1 MSGNLKTAIIHGVEP
16 SSTGTVNYTVAGF
29 GTPVAALMIGSFCSS
44 LDSLNRHSVLS
55 YGFTDGLLSRCS
67 YFTARDGDANTHSR
81 GGSQDTLFC
90 RVSSYGVDPQA
101 VANFNSWITD
111 GIQLNWST
119 VPSDTKMQFV
129 IILIGGTGVAAKVG
143 DFTPSSSVDGTV
155 DVTDLGI
162 DPEILFF
169 TGSRNNFSPTF
180 QGTEHASISLGL
192 ATSSAGLVKNAC
204 VYCSEAHYTSPS
216 DTQNGFFNNR
226 CHRLYNDATNVIDFS
241 LELTSVGTGQFT
253 VTTRDYNTNIYEVAY
268 LALNLN
274 GDAFDIQFQS
284 LPDSIGNQDWP
295 SGGGLSFSPENLFAI
310 ASWNTTANAD
320 EDIDYNVMFGAANST
335 NDTAIVI
342 TGRDGQSG
350 GNEAGWVSDDYCF
363 VITSADGSIYKRGSV
378 GSWGADR
385 VTINFISVSGSRLTQ
400 AAILLIGAGALTIL
414 PNGIASAE
422 AFGSLTIEPGNVN
435 VAPNGIASAE
445 AFGIPSV
452 ILNQFVTP
460 DSILSGEAF
469 GTPAIL
475 NDQEVSPIGIPSSE
489 LFGLIQIDLQI
500 KYAGAIASQESW
512 GLPWIYRGSVNIQ
525 VNSIE
530 SAEAV
535 GSPTVAPGSVSI
547 ALSSIPSGE
556 AFGLL
561 SIGLEVLPSS
571 IGSDE
576 SFGFPMVVAGG
587 VLVSPDSITTE
598 EAFGT
603 PSLLVGNVNISPSGI
618 VSEESFGFIT
628 VIRGS
633 TEILADSI
641 ISAES
646 WGLPTIVPETAFV
659 NPNGII
665 SGEDFGSPSLS
676 VGYVDIS
683 PNGITSAEGFGSPY
697 VTVSGVQ
704 VSPYSISSSEALGS
718 PTILPGGVVITLQ
731 GIESGA
737 SFGIP
742 TILPGTVF
750 IAPDGIVSAET
761 FGSVNIGLSI
771 QVDTIVSDESFG
783 SPSISVGNVNVVPN
797 GIVSEEAFGNP
808 IVRHVLIIV
817 MDGAGIA
824 SSEGFGS
831 PTISLILRNAFQTLM
846 ESDLENGFFNLNEFA
861 EMVVY
866 IHKDGTTIQL
876 PVIFDHEMQL
886 IDADAGAEV
895 LSRHPIMQAQTSAFS
910 ILPDKGDK
918 VVIRGVRYQ
927 VISYEPDGTGVA
939 SFRLHHERTV

>member
-16 SSTGTVNYTVAGF
+16 SSTGTVNYTVSGF

-44 LDSLNRHSVLS
+44 LDSLDRHSVLS

-67 YFTARDGDANTHSR
+67 YFAARDGDANTHSR
-81 GGSQDTLFC
+81 GGSRDTLFC

-101 VANFNSWITD
+101 VADFNSWITD
-111 GIQLNWST
+111 GIQLNWSV
-119 VPSDTKMQFV
+119 VPSDTKRQFV
-129 IILIGGTGVAAKVG
+129 IILIGGTGVSAKVG

-169 TGSRNNFSPTF
+169 TGSRNNFAPTF
-180 QGTEHASISLGL
+180 QGTPDASISLGVV
-192 ATSSAGLVKNAC
+192 TSSVGLVKNAC
-204 VYCSEAHYTSPS
+204 VYCSESHFTSPS

-226 CHRLYNDATNVIDFS
+226 CHRLYNDATNLVDFS

-253 VTTRDYNTNIYEVAY
+253 VTTRDYNTNVYEVAY

-295 SGGGLSFSPENLFAI
+295 LGGGLSFSPENLFAI
-310 ASWNTTANAD
+310 ASWNTTTNAD
-320 EDIDYNVMFGAANST
+320 EDLDYNVMFGVANNT
-335 NDTAIVI
+335 DDAAIVI
-342 TGRDGQSG
+342 TGRDSQSG
-350 GNEAGWVSDDYCF
+350 GNEAGCVSDDYCF
-363 VITSADGSIYKRGSV
+363 VVTSADGSIYKRGSV

-385 VTINFISVSGSRLTQ
+385 VTINFSSVSGSRSTQ
-400 AAILLIGAGALTIL
+400 AAILLIGEGALSIL
-414 PNGIASAE
+414 PNGIVSAE
-422 AFGSLTIEPGNVN
+422 VFGN
-435 VAPNGIASAE
+435 
-445 AFGIPSV
+445 PSV
-452 ILNQFVTP
+452 ILNKFVTP
-460 DSILSGEAF
+460 NSILSGESF
-469 GTPAIL
+469 GTPTII
-475 NDQEVSPIGIPSSE
+475 NDQEVSPVGISSSE
-489 LFGLIQIDLQI
+489 LFGLIQIDLHI

-512 GLPWIYRGSVNIQ
+512 GLPWILRGSVYIQ

-530 SAEAV
+530 STEVV
-535 GSPTVAPGSVSI
+535 GSPTVVPGSVSI

-561 SIGLEVLPSS
+561 SIGLEVSPSS

-576 SFGFPMVVAGG
+576 SFGFPMVVVGG
-587 VLVSPDSITTE
+587 VSVLPGSITTE

-603 PSLLVGNVNISPSGI
+603 LSLFVGNVNISPLGI

-628 VIRGS
+628 VVRGS

-646 WGLPTIVPETAFV
+646 WGSPTIVPETTFV

-676 VGYVDIS
+676 VGYVDIAL
-683 PNGITSAEGFGSPY
+683 NGITSAEGFGTPY

-718 PTILPGGVVITLQ
+718 PTILPGGVVIILQ

-750 IAPDGIVSAET
+750 ITPDGIVSAET

-817 MDGAGIA
+817 MDGVGIA

-886 IDADAGAEV
+886 IDVDAGAEV
-895 LSRHPIMQAQTSAFS
+895 LSRHPIMQAQTSDFS

-918 VVIRGVRYQ
+918 VVIRGIRYQ